1 MWGMRHGVE
10 PRLHATA
17 TPREPLLGR
26 QHKNQGHTLV
36 EGDVREGGAQI
47 PAPKWRLPAPSA
59 GRKPRGEKDPTV
71 NGAER

>member
-1 MWGMRHGVE
+1 M
-10 PRLHATA
+10 
-17 TPREPLLGR
+17 LGR

-36 EGDVREGGAQI
+36 EGDVREVGAQI

-71 NGAER
+71 NGAKR